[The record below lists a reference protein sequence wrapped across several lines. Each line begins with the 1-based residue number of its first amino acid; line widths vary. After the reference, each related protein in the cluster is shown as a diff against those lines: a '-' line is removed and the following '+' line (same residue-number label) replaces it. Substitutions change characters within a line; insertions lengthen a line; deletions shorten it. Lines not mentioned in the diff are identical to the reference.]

1 MLRWRLRGRRSLLI
15 IQVAATSSASFLFP
29 RSLIPSKSIPGRHI
43 VPNSA
48 RLVDDHLRTVE
59 VTVQP
64 ECRLLLLHR
73 HCAQHLHS
81 GGEVAVPVD
90 VVARRDG
97 QSRIESREGRRVAA
111 ACCATADTVP
121 FRLFEA
127 LLRSVCVVFIE
138 GAEYRI
144 DLGFGLQLP

>member
-1 MLRWRLRGRRSLLI
+1 MRFAPNQFAGR
-15 IQVAATSSASFLFP
+15 
-29 RSLIPSKSIPGRHI
+29 
-43 VPNSA
+43 
-48 RLVDDHLRTVE
+48 DD
-59 VTVQP
+59 
-64 ECRLLLLHR
+64 
-73 HCAQHLHS
+73 
-81 GGEVAVPVD
+81 G
-90 VVARRDG
+90 DG

-144 DLGFGLQLP
+144 DLGFGLQLPCVDEVNTGSV